1 MGLPGK
7 IDVVAVAAL
16 AGEQPRVFLAGDRR
30 AYACTRAGGI
40 FSREPQGQSP
50 SVLNGGIIAA
60 TMNPIR
66 ATAVALLA
74 ALAPPLAAQDYP
86 TKPVHVYVPSSPGGA
101 SDIAARLVSPK
112 LAETLG
118 QPFVVENRVASGG
131 IVGTA
136 QLAKS
141 PADGYAIMM
150 TFDTFA
156 SNPHLYKELPYDV
169 VKDFAPIML
178 MVRYPQILVVHPSL
192 KVKTVPEFVAYAR
205 ANGARLNYGSAGP
218 ASSSR
223 LAFEL
228 FKDAAGIQVEAVHY
242 KGGGP
247 AINDLV
253 SGTVQVMLIQA
264 GGAIGQNVKSGK
276 LVGLA
281 TSGRE
286 RSPQFPDLPTIADF
300 YPGFETTSW
309 VGAIAP
315 SGTPRAVIDK
325 LNGALA
331 KILSSPDVKSRF
343 DTQSAEIVAS
353 TPEQFG
359 ELIKSETAKWG
370 RIIREK
376 NISID

>member
-1 MGLPGK
+1 
-7 IDVVAVAAL
+7 V
-16 AGEQPRVFLAGDRR
+16 R
-30 AYACTRAGGI
+30 
-40 FSREPQGQSP
+40 
-50 SVLNGGIIAA
+50 IAS
-60 TMNPIR
+60 I
-66 ATAVALLA
+66 ALLA
-74 ALAPPLAAQDYP
+74 ALASPLAAQEYP
-86 TKPVHVYVPSSPGGA
+86 AKPVHVYVPASPGGA

-112 LAETLG
+112 LAEALG

-136 QLAKS
+136 QLAKA

-156 SNPHLYKELPYDV
+156 SNPHLYRDLPYDV

-178 MVRYPQILVVHPSL
+178 VVRYPQILVVHPSL
-192 KVKTVPEFVAYAR
+192 GVKTVPEFVAYAK
-205 ANGARLNYGSAGP
+205 ANGATMNYGSAGP

-228 FKDAAGIQVEAVHY
+228 FKDAAGIDIVAVHY

-253 SGTVQVMLIQA
+253 AGTVQAMLIQA
-264 GGAIGQNVKSGK
+264 GGAVGQNVKSGK

-281 TSGRE
+281 TSGRQ
-286 RSPQFPDLPTIADF
+286 RSPHFPDLPTIGEF

-309 VGAIAP
+309 VGAIGPA
-315 SGTPRAVIDK
+315 GTPRSVIEK
-325 LNGALA
+325 LNGTLV
-331 KILSSPDVKSRF
+331 KILSEPEVKARF
-343 DTQSAEIVAS
+343 DAQSAEIVAS

-359 ELIKSETAKWG
+359 ELIRSESAKWG
-370 RIIREK
+370 KIIREK
-376 NISID
+376 NIRVE

>member
-1 MGLPGK
+1 M
-7 IDVVAVAAL
+7 
-16 AGEQPRVFLAGDRR
+16 R
-30 AYACTRAGGI
+30 
-40 FSREPQGQSP
+40 
-50 SVLNGGIIAA
+50 IASA
-60 TMNPIR
+60 
-66 ATAVALLA
+66 ALLA
-74 ALAPPLAAQDYP
+74 ALSLPVCAQDYP
-86 TKPVHVYVPSSPGGA
+86 SKPVHVYVPSSAGGA
-101 SDIAARLVSPK
+101 SDIAARLLSPK
-112 LAETLG
+112 LAEALG
-118 QPFVVENRVASGG
+118 QPFVVENRVTSGG

-136 QLAKS
+136 QLAKA
-141 PADGYAIMM
+141 PADGYAIMV

-178 MVRYPQILVVHPSL
+178 VVRYPQILVVHPSL
-192 KVKTVPEFVAYAR
+192 GVKTVPELVAYAKK
-205 ANGARLNYGSAGP
+205 NPGKLNYGSAGP

-228 FKDAAGIQVEAVHY
+228 FRDAAGIQATAVNY

-253 SGTVQVMLIQA
+253 AGIVQVMLIQA

-281 TSGRE
+281 TSGRA
-286 RSPQFPDLPTIADF
+286 RSPHFPNLPAIADF

-315 SGTPRAVIDK
+315 AGTPRTVIER
-325 LNGALA
+325 LNAALV
-331 KILSSPDVKSRF
+331 KILAEPDIKARF

-359 ELIKSETAKWG
+359 EFIRSESEKWG
-370 RIIREK
+370 KVIREK
-376 NISID
+376 DIKAE

>member
-1 MGLPGK
+1 M
-7 IDVVAVAAL
+7 
-16 AGEQPRVFLAGDRR
+16 R
-30 AYACTRAGGI
+30 
-40 FSREPQGQSP
+40 
-50 SVLNGGIIAA
+50 IAS
-60 TMNPIR
+60 I
-66 ATAVALLA
+66 ALLA
-74 ALAPPLAAQDYP
+74 ALSLPLCAQDYP
-86 TKPVHVYVPSSPGGA
+86 SKPVHVYVPSSPGGA
-101 SDIAARLVSPK
+101 SDIAARLLSAR
-112 LAETLG
+112 LAEVLG
-118 QPFVVENRVASGG
+118 QPFVVENRVTSGG

-136 QLAKS
+136 QLAKA
-141 PADGYAIMM
+141 PADGYAIMV

-178 MVRYPQILVVHPSL
+178 VVRYPQILVVHPSL
-192 KVKTVPEFVAYAR
+192 GVKTVPEFVAYAKK
-205 ANGARLNYGSAGP
+205 NGARLNYGSAGP

-228 FKDAAGIQVEAVHY
+228 FKDAAGIQATAVNY

-253 SGTVQVMLIQA
+253 AGTVQVMLIQA
-264 GGAIGQNVKSGK
+264 GGAIGQNVRSGK

-286 RSPQFPDLPTIADF
+286 RSAHFPDLPTIADF

-315 SGTPRAVIDK
+315 AGTPRPIIEK
-325 LNGALA
+325 LNATLV
-331 KILSSPDVKSRF
+331 KILSEPEVKERL

-359 ELIKSETAKWG
+359 EFIKSESAKWG
-370 RIIREK
+370 KIIREK
-376 NISID
+376 NIRAE

>member
-1 MGLPGK
+1 
-7 IDVVAVAAL
+7 
-16 AGEQPRVFLAGDRR
+16 
-30 AYACTRAGGI
+30 
-40 FSREPQGQSP
+40 
-50 SVLNGGIIAA
+50 
-60 TMNPIR
+60 MNPIR

-86 TKPVHVYVPSSPGGA
+86 SKPVRVYVPSSPGGA

-136 QLAKS
+136 QLAKA

-192 KVKTVPEFVAYAR
+192 KVKTVPEFVAYAK

-228 FKDAAGIQVEAVHY
+228 LKETAGIELEAVHY

-247 AINDLV
+247 AINDLLA
-253 SGTVQVMLIQA
+253 GTVQVMLIQA
-264 GGAIGQNVKSGK
+264 GGSIGQNVRSGK

-281 TSGRE
+281 TSGRQ
-286 RSPQFPDLPTIADF
+286 RSPHFPDLPTIADF

-315 SGTPRAVIDK
+315 AGTPRPVIDR
-325 LNGALA
+325 LNGTLA
-331 KILSSPDVKSRF
+331 RILAAPDMREKFEV
-343 DTQSAEIVAS
+343 QSAEIVAS

-359 ELIKSETAKWG
+359 ELIRSETAKWG

-376 NISID
+376 NIRVD

>member
-1 MGLPGK
+1 
-7 IDVVAVAAL
+7 
-16 AGEQPRVFLAGDRR
+16 
-30 AYACTRAGGI
+30 
-40 FSREPQGQSP
+40 
-50 SVLNGGIIAA
+50 
-60 TMNPIR
+60 MNPIR
-66 ATAVALLA
+66 RIAPHFAAVALLA
-74 ALAPPLAAQDYP
+74 TLSLPLAAQDYP
-86 TKPVHVYVPSSPGGA
+86 SRVVHVYVPSSAGGA

-112 LAETLG
+112 LAEALG

-136 QLAKS
+136 QLAKA
-141 PADGYAIMM
+141 PADGYTIMM

-156 SNPHLYKELPYDV
+156 TNPHLYKELPYDV

-178 MVRYPQILVVHPSL
+178 VVRYPQILVVHPSL
-192 KVKTVPEFVAYAR
+192 GVKTVPEFVAYAKR
-205 ANGARLNYGSAGP
+205 NAGKLNYGSAGP

-228 FKDAAGIQVEAVHY
+228 FKDAAGIEVDAVHY

-247 AINDLV
+247 AITDLV
-253 SGTVQVMLIQA
+253 AGTVQVMLIQA

-281 TSGRE
+281 TSGRQ
-286 RSPQFPDLPTIADF
+286 RSPHFPDLPTIGDF

-315 SGTPRAVIDK
+315 AGTPRAIVEK
-325 LNGALA
+325 LNGTLA
-331 KILSSPDVKSRF
+331 KILSSPEMKQRF
-343 DTQSAEIVAS
+343 DLQSAEIVAS

-359 ELIKSETAKWG
+359 EFIKSESAKWG
-370 RIIREK
+370 KVIREK
-376 NISID
+376 DIRID

>member
-1 MGLPGK
+1 
-7 IDVVAVAAL
+7 V
-16 AGEQPRVFLAGDRR
+16 R
-30 AYACTRAGGI
+30 
-40 FSREPQGQSP
+40 
-50 SVLNGGIIAA
+50 IAS
-60 TMNPIR
+60 I
-66 ATAVALLA
+66 ALLA
-74 ALAPPLAAQDYP
+74 ALAAPLAAQDYP
-86 TKPVHVYVPSSPGGA
+86 SKPVHVFVPASPGGA
-101 SDIAARLVSPK
+101 SDIAARLLSPK
-112 LAETLG
+112 LAEALG
-118 QPFVVENRVASGG
+118 QPFLVENRVASGG

-136 QLAKS
+136 QLAKA

-156 SNPHLYKELPYDV
+156 SNPHLYKDLPYDV

-178 MVRYPQILVVHPSL
+178 VARYPQILVVHPSL
-192 KVKTVPEFVAYAR
+192 GVKTLPEFVAYAK
-205 ANGARLNYGSAGP
+205 ANGSRMNYGSAGP

-228 FKDAAGIQVEAVHY
+228 FKDAAGIDLVAVHY

-253 SGTVQVMLIQA
+253 SGTVQAMLIQA

-286 RSPQFPDLPTIADF
+286 RSPHFPDLPTIAEF

-315 SGTPRAVIDK
+315 AGIPRAIIEK

-331 KILSSPDVKSRF
+331 KILSEPDVKARF
-343 DTQSAEIVAS
+343 DAQSAEIAAS
-353 TPEQFG
+353 TPEQFAD
-359 ELIKSETAKWG
+359 LIKSESAKWG
-370 RIIREK
+370 KVIREK
-376 NISID
+376 NIRVE

>member
-1 MGLPGK
+1 M
-7 IDVVAVAAL
+7 VV
-16 AGEQPRVFLAGDRR
+16 R
-30 AYACTRAGGI
+30 
-40 FSREPQGQSP
+40 
-50 SVLNGGIIAA
+50 IASA
-60 TMNPIR
+60 
-66 ATAVALLA
+66 ALLA
-74 ALAPPLAAQDYP
+74 TLSLPLCAQDYP
-86 TKPVHVYVPSSPGGA
+86 SKPVHVYVPSSAGGA
-101 SDIAARLVSPK
+101 SDIVARLLSPK
-112 LAETLG
+112 LAEALG
-118 QPFVVENRVASGG
+118 QPFVVENRVTSGG

-136 QLAKS
+136 QLAKA
-141 PADGYAIMM
+141 PADGYAIMV

-178 MVRYPQILVVHPSL
+178 VVRYPQILVVHPSL
-192 KVKTVPEFVAYAR
+192 GVKTVPELVAYAKK
-205 ANGARLNYGSAGP
+205 NPGKLNYGSAGP

-228 FKDAAGIQVEAVHY
+228 FRDAAGIQATAVNY

-253 SGTVQVMLIQA
+253 GGIVQVMLIQA

-281 TSGRE
+281 TSGRQ
-286 RSPQFPDLPTIADF
+286 RSPHFPDLPTIGDF

-315 SGTPRAVIDK
+315 AGTARAIVDR
-325 LNGALA
+325 LNGALV
-331 KILSSPDVKSRF
+331 KILAEPDVKARF

-353 TPEQFG
+353 TPEQF
-359 ELIKSETAKWG
+359 SEFIRSESTKWG
-370 RIIREK
+370 KVIREK
-376 NISID
+376 DIKAE

>member
-1 MGLPGK
+1 
-7 IDVVAVAAL
+7 
-16 AGEQPRVFLAGDRR
+16 
-30 AYACTRAGGI
+30 
-40 FSREPQGQSP
+40 
-50 SVLNGGIIAA
+50 
-60 TMNPIR
+60 MNPIR
-66 ATAVALLA
+66 ASAVALLA
-74 ALAPPLAAQDYP
+74 ALAAPLAAQDYP
-86 TKPVHVYVPSSPGGA
+86 SKPVHVYVPSSPGGA

-112 LAETLG
+112 LTETLG

-136 QLAKS
+136 QLAKA

-192 KVKTVPEFVAYAR
+192 KVKTVHEFVAYAK
-205 ANGARLNYGSAGP
+205 ANSAKLNYGSAGP

-253 SGTVQVMLIQA
+253 AGTVQVMLIQA

-286 RSPQFPDLPTIADF
+286 RSPHFPDLPTIADF

-309 VGAIAP
+309 VGLIAP
-315 SGTPRAVIDK
+315 AGAPRPVIDR
-325 LNGALA
+325 LNGTLA
-331 KILSSPDVKSRF
+331 KILAAPDIKERF
-343 DTQSAEIVAS
+343 EVQSAEIVAG

-359 ELIKSETAKWG
+359 ELIRSESAKWG
-370 RIIREK
+370 KVIREK
-376 NISID
+376 NIRID

>member
-1 MGLPGK
+1 MP
-7 IDVVAVAAL
+7 
-16 AGEQPRVFLAGDRR
+16 AGIRRYRGCSRDFYIKLRFRRKSRMPRITL
-30 AYACTRAGGI
+30 
-40 FSREPQGQSP
+40 
-50 SVLNGGIIAA
+50 
-60 TMNPIR
+60 
-66 ATAVALLA
+66 ALLA
-74 ALAPPLAAQDYP
+74 AMLAFQSAAQDYP
-86 TKPVHVYVPSSPGGA
+86 SKPVHVFVPSSPGGA
-101 SDIAARLVSPK
+101 SDVAARLVAPK
-112 LAETLG
+112 LAEALG
-118 QPFVVENRVASGG
+118 QPFIVENRVASGG

-141 PADGYAIMM
+141 PADGYTVMI

-156 SNPHLYKELPYDV
+156 SNPRVYKELLYDV

-192 KVKTVPEFVAYAR
+192 KVKTVPEFVAYAK
-205 ANGARLNYGSAGP
+205 ANSAKLNYGSARAAP
-218 ASSSR
+218 PPPSR
-223 LAFEL
+223 PAFEL
-228 FKDAAGIQVEAVHY
+228 FKDAAGIQIEAVHY

-253 SGTVQVMLIQA
+253 AGTVQVMLIQA

-300 YPGFETTSW
+300 SPGFETTSW

-315 SGTPRAVIDK
+315 SGTPRAVVEK

-331 KILSSPDVKSRF
+331 KVLSSPD
-343 DTQSAEIVAS
+343 
-353 TPEQFG
+353 
-359 ELIKSETAKWG
+359 
-370 RIIREK
+370 
-376 NISID
+376 

>member
-1 MGLPGK
+1 MSSR
-7 IDVVAVAAL
+7 AAFAAL
-16 AGEQPRVFLAGDRR
+16 AAL
-30 AYACTRAGGI
+30 
-40 FSREPQGQSP
+40 
-50 SVLNGGIIAA
+50 IAS
-60 TMNPIR
+60 
-66 ATAVALLA
+66 
-74 ALAPPLAAQDYP
+74 PLAAQDYP
-86 TKPVHVYVPSSPGGA
+86 VKPVRVFVPASPGGA

-112 LAETLG
+112 LAEALG

-141 PADGYAIMM
+141 PADGHTIMF

-156 SNPHLYKELPYDV
+156 SNPHMYKDLTYDIV
-169 VKDFAPIML
+169 RDFAPIMQL
-178 MVRYPQILVVHPSL
+178 SRYTQVLVVHTSL
-192 KVKTVPEFVAYAR
+192 NVRTVPEFVAYAK
-205 ANGARLNYGSAGP
+205 ANGAKMNFASAGP

-228 FKDAAGIQVEAVHY
+228 FKEAAGIQIDPIHY

-253 SGTVQVMLIQA
+253 AGTVQVMLIQV
-264 GGAIGQNVKSGK
+264 GGSIGQNIKAGK

-286 RSPQFPDLPTIADF
+286 RTPLYPDLPTIAEF

-309 VGAIAP
+309 IGLIAP
-315 SGTPRAVIDK
+315 AGTPRSVIEK
-325 LNGALA
+325 LNGTLA
-331 KILSSPDVKSRF
+331 KILSTEDMKDKFRLQGG
-343 DTQSAEIVAS
+343 DIVAS

-359 ELIKSETAKWG
+359 ELIKSESAKWG
-370 RIIREK
+370 KIIREK
-376 NISID
+376 NIRID

>member
-1 MGLPGK
+1 MK
-7 IDVVAVAAL
+7 
-16 AGEQPRVFLAGDRR
+16 
-30 AYACTRAGGI
+30 
-40 FSREPQGQSP
+40 
-50 SVLNGGIIAA
+50 
-60 TMNPIR
+60 
-66 ATAVALLA
+66 ALLGIA
-74 ALAPPLAAQDYP
+74 SLVLPIALSSPLAAQEYP
-86 TKPVHVYVPSSPGGA
+86 SKPVHVYVPSSPGGA
-101 SDIAARLVSPK
+101 SDIAARLVSPE

-136 QLAKS
+136 QLAKA

-169 VKDFAPIML
+169 VRDFAPIML

-192 KVKTVPEFVAYAR
+192 KVRTVPEFVTYAK
-205 ANGARLNYGSAGP
+205 ANSAKLNYGSAGP

-253 SGTVQVMLIQA
+253 AGTVQVMLIQA
-264 GGAIGQNVKSGK
+264 GGAIGQNVKSGR
-276 LVGLA
+276 LIGLA

-315 SGTPRAVIDK
+315 AGTPRAVIEK

-331 KILSSPDVKSRF
+331 KILSSPDMKTRF
-343 DTQSAEIVAS
+343 DVQSAEIVAS

-359 ELIKSETAKWG
+359 DLIKSETVKWG

-376 NISID
+376 NIRVD

>member
-1 MGLPGK
+1 MSPLRT
-7 IDVVAVAAL
+7 AL
-16 AGEQPRVFLAGDRR
+16 V
-30 AYACTRAGGI
+30 
-40 FSREPQGQSP
+40 
-50 SVLNGGIIAA
+50 
-60 TMNPIR
+60 
-66 ATAVALLA
+66 LLA
-74 ALAPPLAAQDYP
+74 ALSSPLLAQDYP
-86 TKPVHVYVPSSPGGA
+86 SKPVHVFVPASPGGA

-112 LAETLG
+112 LAEVLG

-136 QLAKS
+136 QLAKA

-156 SNPHLYKELPYDV
+156 SNPHLYKDLPYDV

-178 MVRYPQILVVHPSL
+178 VVRYPQILVVHPSL
-192 KVKTVPEFVAYAR
+192 GVKTVPEFVAYAKEN
-205 ANGARLNYGSAGP
+205 AGKLNYGSAGP

-228 FKDAAGIQVEAVHY
+228 FKDAAGIQVDAVHY

-253 SGTVQVMLIQA
+253 AGTVQVMLIQA
-264 GGAIGQNVKSGK
+264 GGAIGQNVKAGK

-281 TSGRE
+281 TSGRQ
-286 RSPQFPDLPTIADF
+286 RSPHFPDLPTIGDF

-315 SGTPRAVIDK
+315 AGTPPAIVDK
-325 LNGALA
+325 LNGTLA
-331 KILSSPDVKSRF
+331 KILSTPDMKTRF
-343 DTQSAEIVAS
+343 DLQSAEIVAS
-353 TPEQFG
+353 TPDQFG
-359 ELIKSETAKWG
+359 EFIKSESAKWG
-370 RIIREK
+370 KVIREK
-376 NISID
+376 GIRID

>member
-1 MGLPGK
+1 
-7 IDVVAVAAL
+7 V
-16 AGEQPRVFLAGDRR
+16 R
-30 AYACTRAGGI
+30 
-40 FSREPQGQSP
+40 
-50 SVLNGGIIAA
+50 IAF
-60 TMNPIR
+60 T
-66 ATAVALLA
+66 ALLA
-74 ALAPPLAAQDYP
+74 ALACPLPAQEYP
-86 TKPVHVYVPSSPGGA
+86 SKPVHVYVPSSAGGA
-101 SDIAARLVSPK
+101 SDIAARLLSPK
-112 LAETLG
+112 LAEALG
-118 QPFVVENRVASGG
+118 QPFVVENRVTSGG

-136 QLAKS
+136 QLAKAS
-141 PADGYAIMM
+141 PDGYAIMV

-178 MVRYPQILVVHPSL
+178 VVRYPQILVVHPGL
-192 KVKTVPEFVAYAR
+192 GVRTVPEFVAYAKK
-205 ANGARLNYGSAGP
+205 NGASLNYGSAGP

-228 FKDAAGIQVEAVHY
+228 FKDAAGIQATAVNY

-253 SGTVQVMLIQA
+253 SGTVQVMLVQA
-264 GGAIGQNVKSGK
+264 GGAVGQNVKSGK

-281 TSGRE
+281 TSGRA
-286 RSPQFPDLPTIADF
+286 RSPHFPDLPTIADY

-315 SGTPRAVIDK
+315 AGTPRAIVDR

-331 KILSSPDVKSRF
+331 KILSEPDVKTRF

-359 ELIKSETAKWG
+359 EFIRAESAKWG
-370 RIIREK
+370 KVIRAK
-376 NISID
+376 NIQAE

>member
-1 MGLPGK
+1 
-7 IDVVAVAAL
+7 V
-16 AGEQPRVFLAGDRR
+16 R
-30 AYACTRAGGI
+30 
-40 FSREPQGQSP
+40 
-50 SVLNGGIIAA
+50 IAS
-60 TMNPIR
+60 I
-66 ATAVALLA
+66 ALLA
-74 ALAPPLAAQDYP
+74 ALASPPHPVAEAQEYP
-86 TKPVHVYVPSSPGGA
+86 SKPVHVYVPSSPGGA

-112 LAETLG
+112 LAEALG

-136 QLAKS
+136 QLAKAQ
-141 PADGYAIMM
+141 ADGYSIMM

-178 MVRYPQILVVHPSL
+178 MVRYPQILVVHPS
-192 KVKTVPEFVAYAR
+192 VGVRTVPDFVAYAR
-205 ANGARLNYGSAGP
+205 KNPGKLNYGSAGP

-228 FKDAAGIQVEAVHY
+228 FKDAAGIQVDAVHY

-253 SGTVQVMLIQA
+253 AGTVQVMLIQA
-264 GGAIGQNVKSGK
+264 GGAIGQNVRSGK

-286 RSPQFPDLPTIADF
+286 RSPSFPDLPTIADF

-315 SGTPRAVIDK
+315 AGTPRAVIDK

-331 KILSSPDVKSRF
+331 KILSSPDVKAKF
-343 DTQSAEIVAS
+343 EAQSAEIVAS
-353 TPEQFG
+353 TPEQLG
-359 ELIKSETAKWG
+359 DLIKSESAKWG
-370 RIIREK
+370 KVIREK
-376 NISID
+376 QIRID

>member
-1 MGLPGK
+1 MKPISRIASFALS
-7 IDVVAVAAL
+7 AAL
-16 AGEQPRVFLAGDRR
+16 
-30 AYACTRAGGI
+30 
-40 FSREPQGQSP
+40 SS
-50 SVLNGGIIAA
+50 
-60 TMNPIR
+60 
-66 ATAVALLA
+66 
-74 ALAPPLAAQDYP
+74 PLAAQDYP
-86 TKPVHVYVPSSPGGA
+86 SKPVHVYVPSSAGGA

-112 LAETLG
+112 LAEALG
-118 QPFVVENRVASGG
+118 QPFVVENRVTSGG

-136 QLAKS
+136 QLAKA
-141 PADGYAIMM
+141 PPDGYAIMM

-192 KVKTVPEFVAYAR
+192 GVKTVPEFVAYAKKN
-205 ANGARLNYGSAGP
+205 AGKLNYGSAGP

-228 FKDAAGIQVEAVHY
+228 FKDAAGIQVDAVHY

-286 RSPQFPDLPTIADF
+286 RSPHFPDLPTISDF

-315 SGTPRAVIDK
+315 AGTPRAIIEK
-325 LNGALA
+325 LNGTLV
-331 KILSSPDVKSRF
+331 KILSSPDVKTRF
-343 DTQSAEIVAS
+343 DVQSAEIIAS

-359 ELIKSETAKWG
+359 ELIKAESAKWG
-370 RIIREK
+370 KVIREK
-376 NISID
+376 DIRID

>member
-1 MGLPGK
+1 
-7 IDVVAVAAL
+7 V
-16 AGEQPRVFLAGDRR
+16 
-30 AYACTRAGGI
+30 T
-40 FSREPQGQSP
+40 
-50 SVLNGGIIAA
+50 
-60 TMNPIR
+60 
-66 ATAVALLA
+66 
-74 ALAPPLAAQDYP
+74 
-86 TKPVHVYVPSSPGGA
+86 
-101 SDIAARLVSPK
+101 
-112 LAETLG
+112 
-118 QPFVVENRVASGG
+118 SGG

-136 QLAKS
+136 QLAKA
-141 PADGYAIMM
+141 PPDGYAIMV

-178 MVRYPQILVVHPSL
+178 VVRYPQILVVHPSL
-192 KVKTVPEFVAYAR
+192 GVKTVPEFVAYAK
-205 ANGARLNYGSAGP
+205 NNPGKLNYGSAGP

-228 FKDAAGIQVEAVHY
+228 FKDASGIQATAVNY

-253 SGTVQVMLIQA
+253 SGIVQVMLIQA
-264 GGAIGQNVKSGK
+264 GGAIGQNVKSGR

-286 RSPQFPDLPTIADF
+286 RSPHFPDLPTIADF

-315 SGTPRAVIDK
+315 AGTPRAVIEK
-325 LNGALA
+325 LHASLA
-331 KILSSPDVKSRF
+331 RILAEPDVKARF
-343 DTQSAEIVAS
+343 DAQSAEIVAS

-359 ELIKSETAKWG
+359 EFIKSESAKWG
-370 RIIREK
+370 KVIREK
-376 NISID
+376 DIRAE

>member
-1 MGLPGK
+1 METVK
-7 IDVVAVAAL
+7 A
-16 AGEQPRVFLAGDRR
+16 
-30 AYACTRAGGI
+30 
-40 FSREPQGQSP
+40 
-50 SVLNGGIIAA
+50 SVLLIAG
-60 TMNPIR
+60 
-66 ATAVALLA
+66 LLA
-74 ALAPPLAAQDYP
+74 SPLAAQDPSTSSGQAYP
-86 TKPVHVYVPSSPGGA
+86 SKSVHVFVPASPGGA
-101 SDIAARLVSPK
+101 SDIAARLLSPK
-112 LAETLG
+112 LAEVLG

-136 QLAKS
+136 QLAKA
-141 PADGYAIMM
+141 PADGYAIML

-178 MVRYPQILVVHPSL
+178 VVRYPQILVVHPSL
-192 KVKTVPEFVAYAR
+192 GVKTLPEFVAYAKV
-205 ANGARLNYGSAGP
+205 NGAKMNFGSAGP

-228 FKDAAGIQVEAVHY
+228 FKEAAGIDMVAVHY
-242 KGGGP
+242 KGGAP

-253 SGTVQVMLIQA
+253 AGTIQVMLIQA

-281 TSGRE
+281 TSGRQ
-286 RSPQFPDLPTIADF
+286 RSPHFPDLPTIADF

-315 SGTPRAVIDK
+315 AGTPRPVIEK
-325 LNGALA
+325 LNGALVRT
-331 KILSSPDVKSRF
+331 LSDPEVKARL
-343 DTQSAEIVAS
+343 DTQTAEIVAS

-359 ELIKSETAKWG
+359 EFIKSESARWG
-370 RIIREK
+370 KVIRDK
-376 NISID
+376 NIRAE